1 MLKCVVKIGLCFFL
15 SSFLSGDSDQIT
27 DEKVFY
33 KAEVLC
39 EYKIIYY
46 MSCKYL
52 LICPLLL
59 LGILFLGF
67 LMGLKRRKR
76 VLVIPVKICILAE
89 RQLIQYLC

>member
-1 MLKCVVKIGLCFFL
+1 MLKCVVKIGFCFFL
-15 SSFLSGDSDQIT
+15 SSFLPGDSDQIT

-52 LICPLLL
+52 LVCPLLL
-59 LGILFLGF
+59 LGILSLGF
-67 LMGLKRRKR
+67 LLGLKRRKR
-76 VLVIPVKICILAE
+76 VLVIPVKMYILAV
-89 RQLIQYLC
+89 RQLRQYSC

>member
-1 MLKCVVKIGLCFFL
+1 M
-15 SSFLSGDSDQIT
+15 T

-46 MSCKYL
+46 CKYL

-59 LGILFLGF
+59 LGILYLGF